1 MVFVFE
7 YDRLAPLE
15 AAVSEVENQD
25 RGALFDLSYRIDGD
39 SARSQAWLIV
49 PSRSH
54 AIPFVILLH
63 GGGQDH
69 GACLGE
75 AWLLADRGIGS
86 LLVDLPQAR
95 SMPSFSD
102 PSAEQSAFRRTVIR
116 VLRGLDYLA
125 LRGDFDLHRGAVV
138 GFSFGAWIASA
149 VATEETRVKRAIL
162 VACPPRMSE
171 FWRSSLYAAD
181 IRHGISTTEFANYI
195 EISQSFDAVRFL
207 EKCSKTPLFFQFG
220 ADDEVILPE
229 QRAEFA
235 PYAIGLNLLKIYDSA
250 NHLQMFFDPAARQDR
265 ISWLDAQ
272 PT

>member
-1 MVFVFE
+1 MFE

-25 RGALFDLSYRIDGD
+25 RGALFDLSYRVDGD
-39 SARSQAWLIV
+39 ASRTQGWLIV
-49 PSRSH
+49 PSRLH

-63 GGGQDH
+63 GGGQDR

-75 AWLLADRGIGS
+75 AWLFADRGIGS
-86 LLVDLPQAR
+86 LLIDLPQAR

-102 PSAEQSAFRRTVIR
+102 PVAEQLAFQRTV
-116 VLRGLDYLA
+116 VSVMRGMDTLA
-125 LRGDFDLHRGAVV
+125 LRGDFDMQRGAIV

-149 VATEETRVKRAIL
+149 VAAEETRVQRAVL

-171 FWRSSLYAAD
+171 FWRSSPYAAD
-181 IRHGISTTEFANYI
+181 IRRDVPPGKFAEYL
-195 EISQSFDAVRFL
+195 EVSRSFDAVRFL
-207 EKCSKTPLFFQFG
+207 GQCSDTHLFFQCG
-220 ADDEVILPE
+220 ADDELVSPE
-229 QRAEFA
+229 QAQEFA
-235 PYAIGLNLLKIYDSA
+235 PYATGLNRLKMYNSA
-250 NHLQMFFDPAARQDR
+250 THLQMFFDPVARQDR